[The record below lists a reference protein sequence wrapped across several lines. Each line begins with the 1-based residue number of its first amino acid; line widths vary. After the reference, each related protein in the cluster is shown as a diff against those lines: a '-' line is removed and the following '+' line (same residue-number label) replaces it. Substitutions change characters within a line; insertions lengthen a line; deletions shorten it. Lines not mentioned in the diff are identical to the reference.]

1 MSDKLGPK
9 AISTI
14 KSVFLILFV
23 DLMGFSIIF
32 PLFPDLIDY
41 YLETDRNNFLLSFI
55 INLIG
60 DIDSDFG
67 RFKLIVLFGG
77 IIGAIYSL
85 LQYISSPFWGNL
97 SDKIGRKTVLKITLM
112 GTFFSYVVWI
122 FSASFTVLVLS
133 RVLSGLMSGNI
144 SVATACISDV
154 TNEKNRSKGMAF
166 VGIAF
171 ALGFILG
178 PALGGIFSLVSF
190 EVMPYMHK
198 FSAVALVAS
207 LLSFINIV
215 FIYFKFEET
224 NKLDN
229 NNSDKKI
236 INPLKLL
243 KPVSDKS
250 LSLINYSYFIFIVLF
265 SAMEFTLTFAA
276 FERLSYRSHDNALMF
291 VYIGFILIVVQGG
304 FVRRRAHSIG
314 ELKMSLIG
322 LSLLVPGFLGLSFF
336 SSTLGLYLSLLFLA
350 IASSLCIPT
359 MTSTYLN
366 WYVNC
371 FCNLLY

>member
-236 INPLKLL
+236 INPLERIIQLEG
-243 KPVSDKS
+243 VSFNWKK
-250 LSLINYSYFIFIVLF
+250 
-265 SAMEFTLTFAA
+265 
-276 FERLSYRSHDNALMF
+276 DN
-291 VYIGFILIVVQGG
+291 QE
-304 FVRRRAHSIG
+304 SIG
-314 ELKMSLIG
+314 LIAQDVEKVFPELVSTNKEGLKTVAYGNLIAP
-322 LSLLVPGFLGLSFF
+322 LIEALKVQESRIESQESRIESQESRIESQDNKIEQLIKEIEQLKNEQS
-336 SSTLGLYLSLLFLA
+336 Y
-350 IASSLCIPT
+350 
-359 MTSTYLN
+359 
-366 WYVNC
+366 
-371 FCNLLY
+371 